1 MKSGFAAFVGRPNTG
16 KSTLLNALVG
26 EKVAIVS
33 DKPQTTRFKIRGI
46 VTEERGQ
53 IVIVDTPG
61 FHKPKD
67 ALGEVLNSHVVSVL
81 NDVDAVCFF
90 VDCAAGVGEGD
101 RYLGR
106 IVAQAAVPCVLVLN
120 KIDGATPAQ
129 IAAAE
134 EAAREACDV
143 QAVVRTSGLTG
154 AGLDDLKDAIFSLFP
169 EGPLWYPADQAQ
181 DLPLEVRV
189 SEIVREKV
197 LERTFEEVPHAVAVG
212 VESIEEKLEQ
222 NMLVIEAVI
231 YVERPSQKGIVIGRE
246 GRMIKEIGTA
256 ARTELEHM
264 FGKKIYLD
272 LRVKVKED
280 WREKSAAIRE
290 FYEQR

>member
-1 MKSGFAAFVGRPNTG
+1 VKSGFAAFVGRPNTG

-81 NDVDAVCFF
+81 NDVDVVCFF

-101 RYLGR
+101 CYLGR
-106 IVAQAAVPCVLVLN
+106 LVAQAAVPRVLVLN
-120 KIDGATPAQ
+120 KIDAATPVQ

-134 EAAREACDV
+134 EAAREVCDV

-154 AGLDDLKDAIFSLFP
+154 AGLVDLKDSLFSLFP

-212 VESIEEKLEQ
+212 VESIEERAER

-231 YVERPSQKGIVIGRE
+231 YVERPSQKGIIIGRE

-264 FGKKIYLD
+264 LGKKIYLD

-280 WREKSAAIRE
+280 WREKSAAIQE